1 MEEKPTLQLKQ
12 FNPNREL
19 VSMRSLEPGIE
30 WNPCASCMNKNL
42 DYRKRAAKNRIGIF
56 QHKKVKIKNIMSYPT
71 MTNDPVTIK
80 EAIDFINNCDT
91 IITNSYHGMYWSY
104 LLGKEVICIPF
115 SSGHYNFNGKIH
127 YTTEE
132 NAHLL
137 AESVQAGSSNKA
149 SDSKHEERIT
159 AHRIVAH
166 SFFEKSMKFLD

>member
-1 MEEKPTLQLKQ
+1 
-12 FNPNREL
+12 
-19 VSMRSLEPGIE
+19 
-30 WNPCASCMNKNL
+30 
-42 DYRKRAAKNRIGIF
+42 
-56 QHKKVKIKNIMSYPT
+56 

-115 SSGHYNFNGKIH
+115 SSGHYNFNGKIR

-137 AESVQAGSSNKA
+137 AERVQGGSSDKT